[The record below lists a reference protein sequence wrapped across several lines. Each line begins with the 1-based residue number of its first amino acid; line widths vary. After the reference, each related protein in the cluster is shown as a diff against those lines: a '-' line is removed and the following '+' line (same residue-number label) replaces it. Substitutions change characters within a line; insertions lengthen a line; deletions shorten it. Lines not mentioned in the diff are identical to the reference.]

1 MNYGLIKEISNKT
14 KQMRRQLIRFLK
26 TKFSKKIISELEK
39 RLNFYKKNGLNE
51 KEYGFNGKSTIVK
64 KVQEN
69 KKLNLPGIMFW
80 QLAGDV
86 EVNSEY
92 SLLRAIN
99 KNLK

>member
-1 MNYGLIKEISNKT
+1 MNTNLSFETDFI
-14 KQMRRQLIRFLK
+14 M
-26 TKFSKKIISELEK
+26 
-39 RLNFYKKNGLNE
+39 YKKNGLNE

-86 EVNSEY
+86 EVNSEH

-99 KNLK
+99 KNLN

>member
-1 MNYGLIKEISNKT
+1 MVCKYLLILLIYHNLCIHHFLLYKERIH
-14 KQMRRQLIRFLK
+14 
-26 TKFSKKIISELEK
+26 
-39 RLNFYKKNGLNE
+39 KNGLNE
-51 KEYGFNGKSTIVK
+51 KEYGFNGKNTIVK

-86 EVNSEY
+86 EVNSKY
-92 SLLRAIN
+92 SLLRSIN